1 VGRCGIAR
9 ALCIDM
15 KLSLAGLGLV
25 LALVGCAA
33 PSVEDQA
40 PASAPVEGTNE
51 SDFTSGDRKAQLE
64 GLRARVQQDFAGAK
78 SLESFKLVFV
88 VRRLNSDT
96 KKAVAQTHIMKR
108 DAQGKDHELADADY
122 EGSVYEETIAEGL
135 FDGPEVTAILQKN
148 ADGKWSTVKKG
159 SGDDALEAYVVGPT
173 DVAYEGWD
181 REFGVPR
188 AWLFGN

>member
-1 VGRCGIAR
+1 
-9 ALCIDM
+9 M
-15 KLSLAGLGLV
+15 KLSLACVGLT
-25 LALVGCAA
+25 LALTLVGCAA

-40 PASAPVEGTNE
+40 PPSAPGEQTNE

-78 SLESFKLVFV
+78 SLEGSKLVFV

-96 KKAVAQTHIMKR
+96 KKAAVQAHIMKR
-108 DAQGKDHELADADY
+108 DAAGKDHELADADFK
-122 EGSVYEETIAEGL
+122 GSVYEEIIEEGM
-135 FDGPEVTAILQKN
+135 FDGPEVTAVLEKG
-148 ADGKWSTVKKG
+148 ADGKWSIAKKG
-159 SGDDALEAYVVGPT
+159 KGDDALEGYVVGPT

-181 REFGVPR
+181 QEFGIPR